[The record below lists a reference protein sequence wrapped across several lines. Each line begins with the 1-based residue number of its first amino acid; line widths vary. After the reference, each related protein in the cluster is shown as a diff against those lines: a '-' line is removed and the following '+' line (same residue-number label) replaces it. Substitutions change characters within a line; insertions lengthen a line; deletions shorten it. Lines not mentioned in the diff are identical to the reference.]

1 MKHIIILFGPPGIG
15 KGTIGKILSEKLH
28 LPLISIGDLLRN
40 NVKNSTPIGKRAEI
54 FMKKGELV
62 PDDIVFEA
70 LNDRVNQQDAGEG
83 FLMDGFPRNLSQA
96 MMFEKLLNKEDKII
110 LINLVA
116 SDNVLIE
123 RLSLRRICKNCGAI
137 YHLKNIVPKKQGVCD
152 TCGAELIQRD
162 DDKPDVISRRL
173 EIFKKDTSPLLE
185 YYRGKHKVVDIC
197 AEDNPV
203 NIMKRIDLVKL
214 WE

>member
-70 LNDRVNQQDAGEG
+70 LNDRVNQQDAGKG

-123 RLSLRRICKNCGAI
+123 RLSLRRICNNCGAI
-137 YHLKNIVPKKQGVCD
+137 YHLKNIVPKQQGVCD

>member
-28 LPLISIGDLLRN
+28 LPLISIGDLLRD
-40 NVKNSTPIGKRAEI
+40 NVKNSTPIGKRAEG

-70 LNDRVNQQDAGEG
+70 LNDRVNQQDAGKG

-123 RLSLRRICKNCGAI
+123 RLSLRRICNNCGAI
-137 YHLKNIVPKKQGVCD
+137 YHLKNIVPKQQGVCD

-173 EIFKKDTSPLLE
+173 EIFKKDTIPLIE